1 MAARFGREVEAG
13 ERIMAQQFKL
23 NRKAFSEISKL
34 VIETV
39 GVERMQRVADA
50 ANSHIESD
58 GFMVSVE
65 GDDPLDKRDYRAT
78 VITANAEAI
87 RADRKH
93 DILLSEFHKAGG

>member
-1 MAARFGREVEAG
+1 MAGLKF
-13 ERIMAQQFKL
+13 
-23 NRKAFSEISKL
+23 NRKAFSEIAKRI
-34 VIETV
+34 IETE

-50 ANSHIESD
+50 ANARIESD

-78 VITANAEAI
+78 VITANAEAM

-93 DILLSEFHKAGG
+93 DILLSEFSKAGGK